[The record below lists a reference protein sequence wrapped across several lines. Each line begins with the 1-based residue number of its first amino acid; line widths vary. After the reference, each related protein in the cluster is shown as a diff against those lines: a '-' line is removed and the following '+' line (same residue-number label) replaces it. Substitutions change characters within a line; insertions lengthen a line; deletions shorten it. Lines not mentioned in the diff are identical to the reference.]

1 MISHYEPVMDSD
13 SGSATLK
20 ISEIFQSLQ
29 GEGVST
35 GAPCVFVRLAQC
47 NLHCSWCDTKYT
59 WDFER
64 YRYEDEVREQTVAE
78 VAQTVNDSASRR
90 LVLTG
95 GEPLLQQRALKEFF
109 ARLAPDIV
117 VEVETN
123 GTIAPEPAALSRVNQ
138 WNVSPK
144 LENAG
149 DPLAFRIKPEVLRS
163 LRDTGRAYLKLVVA
177 RDADCAEAD
186 ALVAQL
192 AWPSDRVLF
201 MPQASDRDT
210 LRARSFEVAE
220 AARARSFRFSSRLHL
235 ELWGGRRGT

>member
-1 MISHYEPVMDSD
+1 MVAA
-13 SGSATLK
+13 SATLK
-20 ISEIFQSLQ
+20 VSEIFSSLQ

-64 YRYEDEVREQTVAE
+64 YRYEDEVREQSVAE
-78 VAQTVNDSASRR
+78 VAQIVNASTSRR

-95 GEPLLQQRALKEFF
+95 GEPLLQQRALQEFF
-109 ARLAPDIV
+109 ARLAPDIT
-117 VEVETN
+117 VEIETN
-123 GTIAPEPAALSRVNQ
+123 GTIAPESAALSRVNQ

-144 LENAG
+144 LTNAG
-149 DPLAFRIKPEVLRS
+149 DPEQFRIKPEVLAT
-163 LRDTGRAYLKLVVA
+163 LRDTGRAYLKLVVNG
-177 RDADCAEAD
+177 DADYAEAD
-186 ALVAQL
+186 ALVRRL

-201 MPQASDRDT
+201 MPEASDRES
-210 LRARSFEVAE
+210 LRARSFAVAE
-220 AARARSFRFSSRLHL
+220 AASARSFRFSSRLHL

>member
-1 MISHYEPVMDSD
+1 MV
-13 SGSATLK
+13 SATLK
-20 ISEIFQSLQ
+20 ISEIFHSLQ
-29 GEGVST
+29 GEGVSA

-47 NLHCSWCDTKYT
+47 NLHCAWCDTKYT
-59 WDFER
+59 WDFVR
-64 YRYEDEVREQTVAE
+64 YRYEDEVREQSVAE
-78 VAQTVNDSASRR
+78 VAQLVNDTTSRR

-95 GEPLLQQRALKEFF
+95 GEPLLQQRALKELF
-109 ARLAPDIV
+109 ARVAPDIT

-123 GTIAPEPAALSRVNQ
+123 GTILPEPPALSRVNQ

-144 LENAG
+144 LSNAG
-149 DPLAFRIKPEVLRS
+149 DAEHFRIKPDVLQTF
-163 LRDTGRAYLKLVVA
+163 RDTGRSYLKLVVRSA
-177 RDADCAEAD
+177 SDYAEAD

-192 AWPSDRVLF
+192 AWPSDRVLL
-201 MPQASDRDT
+201 MPEATDRES

>member
-1 MISHYEPVMDSD
+1 MAST
-13 SGSATLK
+13 SATLK
-20 ISEIFQSLQ
+20 ISEIFESLQ

-59 WDFER
+59 WDFAR
-64 YRYEDEVREQTVAE
+64 YSYEDEVREQSVAE
-78 VAQTVNDSASRR
+78 IAQLVNSTVSRR

-123 GTIAPEPAALSRVNQ
+123 GTIVPEPAALSRVNQ

-144 LENAG
+144 LSNAG
-149 DPLAFRIKPEVLRS
+149 DPEHFRIRPEALTA
-163 LRDTGRAYLKLVVA
+163 LRDSGKAHLKLVVDC
-177 RDADCAEAD
+177 DADFAEAD
-186 ALVAQL
+186 ALVARL
-192 AWPSDRVLF
+192 AWPKERVAL
-201 MPQASDRDT
+201 MPQATNREQLRD
-210 LRARSFEVAE
+210 RSFAVAE
-220 AARARSFRFSSRLHL
+220 AARARSYRFSSRLHL

>member
-1 MISHYEPVMDSD
+1 MAST
-13 SGSATLK
+13 SATLK
-20 ISEIFQSLQ
+20 VSEIFESLQ

-59 WDFER
+59 WDFDR
-64 YRYEDEVREQTVAE
+64 YRYEDEVHEQSVAE
-78 VAQTVNDSASRR
+78 VAQRVNAAPSRR

-109 ARLAPDIV
+109 ARLAPDIL

-123 GTIAPEPAALSRVNQ
+123 GTIVPEPPALSRVNQ

-144 LENAG
+144 LANAG
-149 DPLAFRIKPEVLRS
+149 DPEQFRVRPEALS
-163 LRDTGRAYLKLVVA
+163 ALRDSGRAYLKLVIGG
-177 RDADCAEAD
+177 DADFAEAD
-186 ALVAQL
+186 ALVARL
-192 AWPSDRVLF
+192 AWPRDRITW
-201 MPQASDRDT
+201 MPEARDREQ
-210 LRARSFEVAE
+210 LRARSFAVAE
-220 AARARSFRFSSRLHL
+220 AARARSYRFSSRLHL